1 MTIKRIEVGKRMS
14 AAVVHG
20 DTVYLAGQ
28 VGQPGFSVKEQAAQ
42 ALAEVDRLLAAA
54 GTDKT
59 RILQA
64 IVWLAD
70 MADFAAMNEVW
81 ETWVSPGNTPARA
94 TGEAKLATPDYKVEI
109 IIVAARSARDDRG
122 ERPGGKL
129 RRAFFMPGTG
139 MVARGWNRPRAT
151 ELVKRRHGVRSLE
164 VAQ

>member
-59 RILQA
+59 RILHVQM
-64 IVWLAD
+64 WLD
-70 MADFAAMNEVW
+70 DIRDFAEV
-81 ETWVSPGNTPARA
+81 NTVCDAWIEPAHAPAR
-94 TGEAKLATPDYKVEI
+94 
-109 IIVAARSARDDRG
+109 SSG
-122 ERPGGKL
+122 ERRMAKPGML
-129 RRAFFMPGTG
+129 
-139 MVARGWNRPRAT
+139 V
-151 ELVKRRHGVRSLE
+151 ELIVTAAL
-164 VAQ
+164 